1 MELKTRPGEPVALQ
15 GLPGAGSHCVFDDID
30 AQAESLQGWNQ
41 RYQQLSSGQFKGAVK
56 RVHFD
61 GVALFIEDL
70 HQAVHQTGRVQHN
83 VAAFGVPLALEGTS
97 QFCGQSGDIG
107 KLHIFSGR
115 DGFEFHS
122 PKRHLMLGIE
132 VERSLFASC
141 FEHDCHMDCEDF
153 LGKARLLPALPEA
166 IDGLRKSA
174 LALFEP
180 VAAMA
185 TTEPAASAQVRTRRD
200 ALLGQLLQVVGPE
213 PREGAAV
220 HSRVDSAAQQSS
232 LKSRA
237 YELVQSRL
245 DDPPTIAE
253 LCEQLGVSRRTL
265 QNCIH
270 ENWGMGP
277 LAWVR
282 TLRLNAVRQHLKK
295 RADSVTDAATQFGFW
310 HFGHFAADYRA
321 LFGESPSA
329 TLGRYR
335 M

>member
-1 MELKTRPGEPVALQ
+1 MELNTHPGEPVAAH
-15 GLPGAGSHCVFDDID
+15 GLPAAGSHCVFDDID

-41 RYQQLSSGQFKGAVK
+41 RYQQLSGGQFKGAVQ
-56 RVHFD
+56 RVQFD
-61 GVALFIEDL
+61 GMALFIEDL

-83 VAAFGVPLALEGTS
+83 VAAFGVPLVLEGAS

-141 FEHDCHMDCEDF
+141 FERDCHVDCEDF
-153 LGKARLLPALPEA
+153 LGKARLHPVRPEA

-174 LALFEP
+174 LALFDP
-180 VAAMA
+180 TVASA
-185 TTEPAASAQVRTRRD
+185 TEPAGVAQVRTQRD
-200 ALLGQLLQVVGPE
+200 ALLGQLLHVVGPG
-213 PREGAAV
+213 PREGVAV
-220 HSRVDSAAQQSS
+220 PSRVASAAQQSS